1 MAVTM
6 WCDVVAFCFT
16 SRTGI
21 LRRGKIALTTD
32 AGQTR
37 KKGLIC
43 CYAYGVRCPPPQ
55 WQGSTSGTCWL
66 PKDRHTI
73 KYALRYR
80 FGNRSKY
87 PSVTVFI
94 ENRIKLADIMIMM
107 MMMIGSRWLST
118 LWPLLASAARM
129 SRQCGVYLITSL
141 PRLTVCCPELFS
153 HCQLLHLSARCTAH
167 RVWSE
172 KNKLISTS
180 AIFTSN
186 YYYYLSKWRGENGN
200 RFKGIS
206 CFFFSFFCS

>member
-1 MAVTM
+1 MTR
-6 WCDVVAFCFT
+6 VVQ
-16 SRTGI
+16 RTI
-21 LRRGKIALTTD
+21 
-32 AGQTR
+32 
-37 KKGLIC
+37 
-43 CYAYGVRCPPPQ
+43 
-55 WQGSTSGTCWL
+55 GTCWP
-66 PKDRHTI
+66 PKDIHTI

-87 PSVTVFI
+87 TSLTVFI

-107 MMMIGSRWLST
+107 MMMIGRRWLST

-172 KNKLISTS
+172 KKQIDFDICDIHQQLLLFIKVKRREWES
-180 AIFTSN
+180 I
-186 YYYYLSKWRGENGN
+186 
-200 RFKGIS
+200 
-206 CFFFSFFCS
+206 